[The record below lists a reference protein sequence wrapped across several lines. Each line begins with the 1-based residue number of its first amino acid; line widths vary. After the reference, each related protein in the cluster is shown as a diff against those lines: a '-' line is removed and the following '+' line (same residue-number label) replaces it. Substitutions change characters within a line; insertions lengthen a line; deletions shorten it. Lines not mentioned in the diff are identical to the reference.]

1 AGGAPIIGDVNYGG
15 PSGADY
21 RGPYLHAWKLR
32 SPHPRRK
39 ARMSFTAPLPAQ
51 GLRAHVEQNSQLG
64 AMSER
69 GWIERLK
76 TRWKLKSTGQV
87 IVVLIVFAC
96 TGLTIVY
103 LKGPVLRAL
112 AGEPPFSATATILY
126 YVFILPV
133 YNIILLAY
141 GFIFGQF

>member
-1 AGGAPIIGDVNYGG
+1 
-15 PSGADY
+15 
-21 RGPYLHAWKLR
+21 
-32 SPHPRRK
+32 
-39 ARMSFTAPLPAQ
+39 M
-51 GLRAHVEQNSQLG
+51 
-64 AMSER
+64 
-69 GWIERLK
+69 
-76 TRWKLKSTGQV
+76 
-87 IVVLIVFAC
+87 IVFAC

-141 GFIFGQF
+141 GFIFGQFRFFWEFEKRFVKRLISIFR